1 MAGENSTTLLI
12 PGARELAL
20 AREAYQPEGREGG
33 VVGRAVEGMA
43 ISPMLWRRSCS
54 LCRGRFEKDEGATA
68 ERAEES
74 GTDMTLE
81 EGRGVSGDGVGYYSP
96 ATTKMELPPGQI
108 SRKMG
113 ESRSGGPGKMRMLS
127 VFMPY
132 SVNLRTPVPACTDF
146 IPPLAEVL
154 SSGWRVPSEVSAEVA
169 AEEGAVDVETKH
181 TCVPGHACSLLR
193 HYSLPS
199 AS

>member
-1 MAGENSTTLLI
+1 MGTALATTLL
-12 PGARELAL
+12 
-20 AREAYQPEGREGG
+20 
-33 VVGRAVEGMA
+33 
-43 ISPMLWRRSCS
+43 
-54 LCRGRFEKDEGATA
+54 
-68 ERAEES
+68 
-74 GTDMTLE
+74 
-81 EGRGVSGDGVGYYSP
+81 
-96 ATTKMELPPGQI
+96 LPPKWSYHPVKFHGKWVSLEVVDQ
-108 SRKMG
+108 
-113 ESRSGGPGKMRMLS
+113 EKMRMLS

-132 SVNLRTPVPACTDF
+132 SVDLRTPVPACTDF

-154 SSGWRVPSEVSAEVA
+154 SSGWRVPSEVLAEVA